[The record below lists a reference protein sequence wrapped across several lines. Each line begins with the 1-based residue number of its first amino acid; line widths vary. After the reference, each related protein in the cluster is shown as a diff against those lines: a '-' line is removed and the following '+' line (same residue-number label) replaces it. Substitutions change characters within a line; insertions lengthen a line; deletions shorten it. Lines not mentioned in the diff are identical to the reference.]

1 MGDTKATTE
10 AVFAR
15 IFEIQIYEPTTLS
28 IGPALFHEIEG
39 TLVLNEE
46 MLVKRVQKH
55 GIILILDL
63 PGSLDRSHPCHS
75 IVPTPPFLAV
85 SPKKGIKR
93 PITQNRLGDGHVYYR
108 LWLSLRPLEHIKFS
122 TCQKSK

>member
-28 IGPALFHEIEG
+28 VGPALFHEIER

-46 MLVKRVQKH
+46 MLMKRVQKG

-63 PGSLDRSHPCHS
+63 PGSLDTAHPCDG
-75 IVPTPPFLAV
+75 IIPAPPFLAV
-85 SPKKGIKR
+85 GPKKG
-93 PITQNRLGDGHVYYR
+93 T
-108 LWLSLRPLEHIKFS
+108 
-122 TCQKSK
+122 

>member
-28 IGPALFHEIEG
+28 VGPALFHEIER

-46 MLVKRVQKH
+46 VFVKGV
-55 GIILILDL
+55 
-63 PGSLDRSHPCHS
+63 
-75 IVPTPPFLAV
+75 
-85 SPKKGIKR
+85 
-93 PITQNRLGDGHVYYR
+93 
-108 LWLSLRPLEHIKFS
+108 
-122 TCQKSK
+122 